1 MICGN
6 HLICG
11 KIFQSTTFKNMKTKI
26 ALLILFLSGNLFA
39 QEQKMTAAEIASFKE
54 DVNVVSKKIKTLSTD
69 FVQYKHLDFLSKDI
83 ETSGKML
90 FKEPSLLSWQYKKP
104 YNYSIVFKNG
114 KILINDEGKKSAVDI
129 GNSKIFA
136 RINKLI
142 VGSVSGNMFDDKE
155 FTISYFKLKG
165 QNLAKFVPKDATLK
179 KYIKQIELTFDKEEA
194 TVLQVKLLE
203 SSEDYTRIVLKN
215 KVINAK
221 IDDSVFTN

>member
-1 MICGN
+1 
-6 HLICG
+6 
-11 KIFQSTTFKNMKTKI
+11 MKTKLYI
-26 ALLILFLSGNLFA
+26 FLFFLNISFSMFA
-39 QEQKMTAAEIASFKE
+39 QEQKMTAVEITQFKE
-54 DVNVVSKKIKTLSTD
+54 DVNVVSKKIKSLSTD

-83 ETSGKML
+83 ETSGKMF
-90 FKEPSLLSWQYKKP
+90 FKEPALLSWQYKKP

-165 QNLAKFVPKDATLK
+165 QNLAKFIPKDATLK

-194 TVLQVKLLE
+194 TVVQVKLLE
-203 SSEDYTRIVLKN
+203 SSDDYTRIVLKN

>member
-1 MICGN
+1 
-6 HLICG
+6 
-11 KIFQSTTFKNMKTKI
+11 MKTKFYI
-26 ALLILFLSGNLFA
+26 LLFSIIYSANLFS
-39 QEQKMTAAEIASFKE
+39 QEQKMTDAEIASFKQ

-83 ETSGKML
+83 ETSGKMH
-90 FKEPSLLSWQYKKP
+90 FKEPALLSWQYKKP

-142 VGSVSGNMFDDKE
+142 IGSVSGNMFDDKE

-194 TVLQVKLLE
+194 TVVQVKLLE

>member
-1 MICGN
+1 
-6 HLICG
+6 
-11 KIFQSTTFKNMKTKI
+11 MKTKI
-26 ALLILFLSGNLFA
+26 ALLILFISGNLFA
-39 QEQKMTAAEIASFKE
+39 QEQKMTAAEIAQFKE
-54 DVNVVSKKIKTLSTD
+54 DVNVVSKKIKTLTTD

-83 ETSGKML
+83 ETSGKMV
-90 FKEPSLLSWQYKKP
+90 FKGPALLQWQYKKP
-104 YNYSIVFKNG
+104 YNYSITFKNG

-165 QNLAKFVPKDATLK
+165 QNLAKFIPKDATLK

-194 TVLQVKLLE
+194 TVVQVKLLE

>member
-1 MICGN
+1 
-6 HLICG
+6 
-11 KIFQSTTFKNMKTKI
+11 MKTKI
-26 ALLILFLSGNLFA
+26 ALLILFISGNLFA
-39 QEQKMTAAEIASFKE
+39 QEQKMTDAEIASFKQ

-83 ETSGKML
+83 ETSGKMF
-90 FKEPSLLSWQYKKP
+90 FKEPALLSWQYTKP

-194 TVLQVKLLE
+194 TVVQVKLLE

>member
-1 MICGN
+1 
-6 HLICG
+6 
-11 KIFQSTTFKNMKTKI
+11 MKAK
-26 ALLILFLSGNLFA
+26 LYLFLLLLNIGNIAFA
-39 QEQKMTAAEIASFKE
+39 QEQKMTDSEIASFKQ
-54 DVNVVSKKIKTLSTD
+54 DVNVVSKKIKSLTTD

-83 ETSGKML
+83 ETSGKMN
-90 FKEPSLLSWQYKKP
+90 FKEPGLLQWQYKKP

-129 GNSKIFA
+129 GNSKIFG

-142 VGSVSGNMFDDKE
+142 IGSVSGNMFDDKE
-155 FTISYFKLKG
+155 FSISYFKSKG
-165 QNLAKFVPKDATLK
+165 QNIAKFIPKDATLK

-194 TVLQVKLLE
+194 TVVQVKLLE

-221 IDDSVFTN
+221 IDDSIFTN